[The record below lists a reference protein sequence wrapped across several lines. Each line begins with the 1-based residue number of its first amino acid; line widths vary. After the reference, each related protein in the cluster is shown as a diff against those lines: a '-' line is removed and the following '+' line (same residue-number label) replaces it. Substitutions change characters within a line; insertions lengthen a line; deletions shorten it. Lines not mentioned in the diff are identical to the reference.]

1 MILLNE
7 ICVHGPPL
15 IECHSAIW
23 FCCDEFKCKILIFF
37 FLVIP
42 STFLAEK
49 YNFTVMIYKYLG
61 GRGGGVESMVV

>member
-37 FLVIP
+37 FGN
-42 STFLAEK
+42 SFNFLGQK
-49 YNFTVMIYKYLG
+49 I
-61 GRGGGVESMVV
+61 